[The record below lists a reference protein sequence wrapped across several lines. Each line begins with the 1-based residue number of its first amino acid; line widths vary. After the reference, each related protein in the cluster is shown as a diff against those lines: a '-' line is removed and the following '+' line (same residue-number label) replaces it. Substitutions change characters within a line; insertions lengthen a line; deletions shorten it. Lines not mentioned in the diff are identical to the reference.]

1 MKRWIILAVLVVAVS
16 TIATIAVE
24 YLPLDSSSSTPG
36 AVRYPAADTKGPKPR
51 VVVDGDL
58 THHFGTA
65 PQHFLINKDW
75 VITNEGEADL
85 KLWKG
90 TIECN
95 CTVAAFDGDKKKEEV
110 TLKPG
115 QKTTLHLSFETREVN
130 GGFHKYAQIQTN
142 DPLRPSMEFV
152 ADGTVRPS
160 VVLYPPEPT
169 INYFELSNDQ
179 DDHHSSVLLFSPDQP
194 DIKIT
199 QLTSSRP
206 EHLVVSDEPMSA
218 DDCKAM
224 KVDKGRKIILN
235 VKGSMP
241 LGAFREEVVIKTDHA
256 KQSELKLTVTGK
268 MVGPISASPERVRWV
283 PVHSPMGKTGEV
295 MLTVRGLRPTRFEVE
310 SKPERI
316 DVAVS
321 PSDPASQGGQY
332 RMTVKVPPGMPPGL
346 TIMDQ
351 IVLKTDHPKAAEVK
365 IPIDITIQAD

>member
-1 MKRWIILAVLVVAVS
+1 
-16 TIATIAVE
+16 
-24 YLPLDSSSSTPG
+24 
-36 AVRYPAADTKGPKPR
+36 
-51 VVVDGDL
+51 
-58 THHFGTA
+58 
-65 PQHFLINKDW
+65 
-75 VITNEGEADL
+75 
-85 KLWKG
+85 
-90 TIECN
+90 
-95 CTVAAFDGDKKKEEV
+95 
-110 TLKPG
+110 
-115 QKTTLHLSFETREVN
+115 
-130 GGFHKYAQIQTN
+130 
-142 DPLRPSMEFV
+142 
-152 ADGTVRPS
+152 

-206 EHLVVSDEPMSA
+206 DHLVVSDEPMSE

-224 KVDKGRKIILN
+224 KVEKGRKIILN

-241 LGAFREEVVIKTDHA
+241 LGAFREEVVIKTDHP

-268 MVGPISASPERVRWV
+268 MVGPISASPDRVRWV
-283 PVHSPMGKTGEV
+283 PVHSPRGMTGEV

-346 TIMDQ
+346 MIMDQ

-365 IPIDITIQAD
+365 IPIDIRIEAD